1 MEAKLV
7 QKDYIISKLIY
18 SNLHIYI
25 VTPQYKSTRLWSVT
39 IYAKGKESKNTRDYL
54 FIELSMPHPKEKN
67 RKRRCLPQ
75 IPMVQQYKIVG
86 SHIYAILS

>member
-1 MEAKLV
+1 AV
-7 QKDYIISKLIY
+7 QKDYIISKSIY

-25 VTPQYKSTRLWSVT
+25 VTPQYKSTRIRSVT
-39 IYAKGKESKNTRDYL
+39 IYAKGKESKHTRDYQ
-54 FIELSMPHPKEKN
+54 FIEPSMPHQKEKKRRKKK
-67 RKRRCLPQ
+67 RKRGMPQ

>member
-54 FIELSMPHPKEKN
+54 FIEPRMPHPKKKRTEKEGA
-67 RKRRCLPQ
+67 CLRSQ
-75 IPMVQQYKIVG
+75 WFSNTK
-86 SHIYAILS
+86 L